1 MSVTLL
7 KKVSVTGAVAAISN
21 DQIKQSPSA
30 NLVGSLTGK
39 LPGLSIM
46 QNSGQPGEEDFQ
58 LRLRGASTM
67 NGQSPLI
74 LVDGVPREDLSL
86 LDPNE
91 IAAIS
96 ILKDASATAVLELE
110 VLME

>member
-1 MSVTLL
+1 
-7 KKVSVTGAVAAISN
+7 
-21 DQIKQSPSA
+21 
-30 NLVGSLTGK
+30 
-39 LPGLSIM
+39 
-46 QNSGQPGEEDFQ
+46 
-58 LRLRGASTM
+58 M